1 MHVLPND
8 SRGFVH
14 KKLLRAAGSF
24 ITGGPVA
31 AAASLVSSGSGSG
44 RRRGRSTALA
54 IRAPVAAHTATST
67 DLATLVSQR
76 GETGAFEALRGA
88 LGSNVAN
95 PIIRAFQKARGARAK
110 GLATSGPCIFPKTRD
125 IFGNCVFKLGALE
138 GPDDPM
144 ARAEVGGVVMGRY
157 GAAYQP
163 GSQIVDRA
171 VCLSGDLVADD
182 GLCYPRG
189 SITNRQR
196 AWPKGRRPLLT
207 GGEMRAISIAARAG
221 GRLERAQKR
230 LQKIGL
236 MKKPA
241 PAPRRKAITSG
252 PTDHHHP

>member
-1 MHVLPND
+1 MNAPPND

-14 KKLLRAAGSF
+14 RKLLRAAGSF

-31 AAASLVSSGSGSG
+31 AAASLVSRGSGSG
-44 RRRGRSTALA
+44 RRRGRGTALA
-54 IRAPVAAHTATST
+54 IRAPMAAHTAAST
-67 DLATLVSQR
+67 DLATLISQR

-88 LGSNVAN
+88 LGANVAN
-95 PIIRAFQKARGARAK
+95 PIIRAWQRARGAEAK
-110 GLATSGPCIFPKTRD
+110 GIVAGAPCIFPAKRD
-125 IFGNCVFKLGALE
+125 PASGECKLFLGQLE
-138 GPDDPM
+138 GPDDPIE
-144 ARAEVGGVVMGRY
+144 RAFVGNPVMGRY
-157 GAAYQP
+157 GVAYTP

-171 VCLSGDLVADD
+171 VCLKGDIVADD
-182 GLCYPRG
+182 GLCYPK
-189 SITNRQR
+189 STITNRQR

-241 PAPRRKAITSG
+241 PRRKAITSG
-252 PTDHHHP
+252 PSDHHHS